1 MDKDYFRSE
10 YEDWFLEM
18 SEQEVLT
25 VMIWVESM
33 VRNELWDDTVDY
45 FINVWR
51 KARKREADRITENVE
66 VLH

>member
-1 MDKDYFRSE
+1 MDKDHFRRE
-10 YEDWFLEM
+10 YEEWFLEM

-25 VMIWVESM
+25 VMIWGESM
-33 VRNELWDDTVDY
+33 VSNELWGDTVDY

-51 KARKREADRITENVE
+51 KARKREADTTTGNVE

>member
-1 MDKDYFRSE
+1 MDKDHFRRE
-10 YEDWFLEM
+10 YEGWFLEM

-33 VRNELWDDTVDY
+33 VSNELWDDTVDY
-45 FINVWR
+45 FINAWR
-51 KARKREADRITENVE
+51 KARKREADRTTENVE